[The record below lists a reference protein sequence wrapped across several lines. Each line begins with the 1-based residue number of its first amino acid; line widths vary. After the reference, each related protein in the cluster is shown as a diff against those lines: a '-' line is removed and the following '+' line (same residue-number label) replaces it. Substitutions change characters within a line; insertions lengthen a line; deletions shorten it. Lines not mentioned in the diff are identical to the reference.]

1 MRLSHGVTFRFHNEN
16 LGRLIIYL
24 PHPST
29 GEAFLDKK
37 ESQLRLFA
45 CQRYGP
51 PHGIEIIS
59 GSKEERRLLELVRT
73 ASRPPHQKD
82 VQLVLHAIETR
93 TFDWSLWRGFA
104 NK

>member
-1 MRLSHGVTFRFHNEN
+1 MRLSYGVTFRFHNESGG
-16 LGRLIIYL
+16 LLIVYL
-24 PHPST
+24 HHPST

-51 PHGIEIIS
+51 PHGIEIMP

-73 ASRPPHQKD
+73 ASRPPHQQD
-82 VQLVLHAIETR
+82 VQLVLHAIENR

-104 NK
+104 SR